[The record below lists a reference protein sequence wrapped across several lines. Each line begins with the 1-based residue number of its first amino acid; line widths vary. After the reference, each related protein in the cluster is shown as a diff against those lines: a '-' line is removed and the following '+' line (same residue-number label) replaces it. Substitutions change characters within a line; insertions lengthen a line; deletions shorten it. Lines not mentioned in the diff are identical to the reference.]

1 MQEFLRFLGLALGAA
16 VMIMAVKG
24 AHKQMGA
31 VFSVACGAALL
42 ILLTDKLQEAVHVF
56 GDIASLAALEEE
68 KTALIIRVL
77 GISLLCEFAARACR
91 DAGEEGIAMRVEL
104 GGKVMLLSMSLP
116 LLQEITQ
123 VIVGMTQ

>member
-24 AHKQMGA
+24 AHREMGA
-31 VFSVACGAALL
+31 VFSMACGAALL
-42 ILLTDKLQEAVHVF
+42 MLLTDKLQEAVHAF
-56 GDIASLAALEEE
+56 DNMAALAALEEE

-77 GISLLCEFAARACR
+77 GVSLLCEFAARACR

-116 LLQEITQ
+116 LLGEITQ